1 MAARPRERAR
11 RDWPAGLREPR
22 PGYFTWRNPESGKEL
37 AIGRVS
43 LAQAKREAN
52 EALEFVQTERPSL
65 RDRISG
71 RDSTIAELLLKMP
84 VSPVYNTA
92 KGDKSMD
99 KKIAAALGDVPC
111 QGLTVAHCAQLIEAE
126 IAAGK
131 MRSAQGLRAR
141 LMAVCRR
148 GQQLGWMDS
157 NPAEPTQQAVFK
169 TKRKRLT
176 IEQFKE
182 VLAKAPEV
190 ADWLPGAM
198 LVGLLSGM
206 DRDTLAQLE
215 RKSISTEALTINRG
229 KTGVW
234 IEIPL
239 RLRMDAMGMT
249 LAEALAACR
258 SNVVSKFV
266 VHHRKTYRKEVQAGS
281 AVSPDRI
288 TSAFTEARA
297 LAGIPDENAPT
308 FHEIRSLAKR
318 LYMAQGNV
326 DTKALLGH
334 TTEKMADVYANPR
347 GAEPMRVHVS

>member
-52 EALEFVQTERPSL
+52 EALEFLQADKPSL

-71 RDSTIAELLLKMP
+71 RDNTVADLLAKMP
-84 VSPVYNTA
+84 VSEVENTRN
-92 KGDKSMD
+92 SNRSLD
-99 KKIAAALGDVPC
+99 KKIAAGLGAIPC
-111 QGLTVAHCAQLIEAE
+111 MGLAVTHCAKLIEDEMATGRE
-126 IAAGK
+126 
-131 MRSAQGLRAR
+131 RSAQALRSR
-141 LMAVCRR
+141 LVAVCRR
-148 GQQLGWMDS
+148 GQQLGWLES
-157 NPAEPTQQAVFK
+157 NPAEPTQKKEVK

-176 IEQFKE
+176 LEQFHE

-198 LVGLLSGM
+198 LVALLSGM
-206 DRDTLAQLE
+206 DRDTLSHLE
-215 RKSISTEALTINRG
+215 RKAIGAEVLTIHRG

-234 IEIPL
+234 VEIPL
-239 RLRMDAMGMT
+239 RLRMDAIGMT
-249 LAEALAACR
+249 LGEALAACR

-266 VHHRKTYRKEVQAGS
+266 IHHRRTYHHNLKAGARVHENRFS
-281 AVSPDRI
+281 K
-288 TSAFTEARA
+288 AFTEARR
-297 LAGIPDENAPT
+297 LTTIPEENAPT
-308 FHEIRSLAKR
+308 FHEIRSLCKR
-318 LYMAQGNV
+318 TYLEQGNV

-334 TTEKMADVYANPR
+334 TTDKTAAIYADPR
-347 GAEPMRVHVS
+347 GAEPIKVRVT